1 MMEERKIPALRF
13 QGFTDGWEEKAIG
26 ELSEK
31 NYGGGTPRT
40 SEELFWDGDI
50 PWFQSADLIENEVLT
65 ARPKKKITSY
75 GLYNS
80 AAQLIPK
87 NSIAI
92 VTRVG
97 VGKLAFI
104 PFPYT
109 TSQDFLSLS
118 QLKIDD
124 KFGCYVLYRAL
135 QRNKAKTQGT
145 SIKGITKEEILR
157 EKVLLP
163 SQEEQIKI
171 GSFFSVVDSLINF
184 QNSRLDKLQAFK
196 KSMLENMF
204 PRPGE
209 KVPKVRFRGFTGDW
223 EIHELNSYLE
233 PSKEKNTF
241 GNYTKDDVL
250 SVSGDFGV
258 VNQIQFQGRS
268 FAGASV
274 LNYGV
279 VHTDDIIYTKSPLKA
294 NPYGIIKTNS
304 GMAGI
309 VSTLYAVYRPKNG
322 VVSKFIEC
330 YFDDDYRLNKYLH
343 PLVNKGAKN
352 DMKISSEKALQ
363 GEVIFPPSIEE
374 QLTIAQTISA
384 IEKVI
389 MLCQRKLEK
398 LQSLKQ
404 AMLSEMFI

>member
-1 MMEERKIPALRF
+1 M
-13 QGFTDGWEEKAIG
+13 
-26 ELSEK
+26 
-31 NYGGGTPRT
+31 
-40 SEELFWDGDI
+40 
-50 PWFQSADLIENEVLT
+50 IENEVLT

-389 MLCQRKLEK
+389 ISNFAHGKHPVCLDK
-398 LQSLKQ
+398 S
-404 AMLSEMFI
+404 A

>member
-124 KFGCYVLYRAL
+124 KFGCYVLYRAP

>member
-1 MMEERKIPALRF
+1 MMEEKKIPALRF

-363 GEVIFPPSIEE
+363 GEVIFTPSIEE

>member
-1 MMEERKIPALRF
+1 MMEERKVPALRF
-13 QGFTDGWEEKAIG
+13 QGFADEWEEKAIG